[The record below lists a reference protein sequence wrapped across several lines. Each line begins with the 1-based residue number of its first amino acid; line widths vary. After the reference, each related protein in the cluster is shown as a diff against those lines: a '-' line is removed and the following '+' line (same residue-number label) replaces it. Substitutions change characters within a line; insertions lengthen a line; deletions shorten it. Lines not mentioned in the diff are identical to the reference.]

1 MPDSLRVKE
10 IHAALQADKYA
21 NDDFNPQL
29 ARVAN
34 LGWLIDK
41 MSNVLGLHFA
51 SDGEMLKVRDTEHKK
66 DGDTIPEQWQIGQWG
81 KNNWIAKKANGQ
93 NVAVNGVG
101 YAYEV
106 RSNGFGTDKFTGA
119 NNAIEEG
126 GWVLVNS
133 LIQLLEVKYDDD
145 DRAFGL
151 QDLGANV
158 IPRADATGYIAY
170 EGMHSLL
177 IEIAYMLSSLSGN
190 ITRSEVLDMKAVA
203 ILQEILAGLG
213 SPVQIKEMPATIAGQ
228 SVLIPYPGL
237 DNRAPTM
244 ADMFFWV
251 LANLAPQVASQL
263 VYKQFLTEEEREAA
277 EKAKEKQ

>member
-1 MPDSLRVKE
+1 
-10 IHAALQADKYA
+10 
-21 NDDFNPQL
+21 
-29 ARVAN
+29 
-34 LGWLIDK
+34 
-41 MSNVLGLHFA
+41 
-51 SDGEMLKVRDTEHKK
+51 
-66 DGDTIPEQWQIGQWG
+66 
-81 KNNWIAKKANGQ
+81 
-93 NVAVNGVG
+93 
-101 YAYEV
+101 
-106 RSNGFGTDKFTGA
+106 
-119 NNAIEEG
+119 
-126 GWVLVNS
+126 
-133 LIQLLEVKYDDD
+133 
-145 DRAFGL
+145 
-151 QDLGANV
+151 
-158 IPRADATGYIAY
+158 
-170 EGMHSLL
+170 MHSLL